1 MPTDYNDWRCRQME
15 KEYDQHEQKLAQQ
28 EKFIETLEDEL
39 SDLLN
44 DNGFG
49 DLYFALSGTPAFS
62 KAINAE
68 AKARNPELFH

>member
-1 MPTDYNDWRCRQME
+1 MPTDYNDWQCRQIE
-15 KEYDQHEQKLAQQ
+15 DEYDQHDRKLAQQ

-44 DNGFG
+44 ENGFG
-49 DLYFALSGTPAFS
+49 DLYFALSGTPALS